1 MKRLLLVLLLI
12 GGCSGGAL
20 EASARDG
27 GQLRPAAKGVK
38 IGEKGKDY
46 VLLKKPFFVGQIL
59 APGVRQIIGLPGGIY
74 RVKFEDNDGYYL
86 PAPKHLAD
94 LVQGEASAFD
104 GGLFVRKRDLRT
116 YYLYTQ
122 DDGGL
127 PVQPSVNLKLPYN
140 EFNTLLKQ

>member
-1 MKRLLLVLLLI
+1 MVLVLL
-12 GGCSGGAL
+12 GCCWGGAL
-20 EASARDG
+20 DASARDG
-27 GQLRPAAKGVK
+27 GELRPAPKGVK

-46 VLLKKPFFVGQIL
+46 VLLKRPFFVGQLL
-59 APGVRQIIGLPGGIY
+59 APGVRSVIGLPGGIY

-94 LVQGEASAFD
+94 RVQGEVSEFD

-127 PVQPSVNLKLPYN
+127 PVQPTVSLKLPYN